1 MSTLLLSKPSEV
13 PYGELIPTQIISTAY
28 EELYSKK
35 KQENEEFLRLLKKGL
50 DEKYS
55 KGEARMELVRLDAD
69 KIIYNSDGV
78 IERMTQIPQYK
89 TENDVETF
97 VIEKF
102 VDLPSN
108 FIGDYLTSVMKRVK
122 IEELEMELE
131 KKQDY
136 ENKVKS
142 LYFFLKDKITTGK
155 DNLELFLNKNI
166 DEMIELCQTK
176 EYEFKVKNYKD
187 NTEMSSY
194 FLENPS
200 LIPSL
205 LRHFLYEDYNA
216 NLRSELENNLL
227 VCYVNILLDKKG
239 YSINGKSEA
248 EINKINKERN
258 EIQKKL
264 LEELS
269 EKNQFQPLLKR
280 LVELYK
286 LGKLKCKIDESV
298 LRFLHKDDVLFSG
311 IDLFETYARAEDFR
325 KKRIADMKM
334 MVKIAK
340 KQSGKESDKEIDK
353 ESDKEILKEIF
364 LPKVKSS
371 TRVKSK
377 VNPKQVEKEI
387 VYDVTSIHNPMFQ
400 SQIVIDFM
408 TYNSVIDY
416 VVEHMSKW
424 LDRNSG
430 YTLDKY
436 HNYKDKKSAYEHG
449 ILLKTASDLLNKKY
463 ACKDKE
469 PSHIAKLLLST
480 EDRLI
485 IYNDE
490 SDSIFGSG
498 GNPSTNNFIGKKLMS
513 IRDDVLKKK
522 YMGYKVELPKIKM
535 ISDMFQNKSIL
546 DFTLTKVKDL
556 NDMILYVKEILQKSQ
571 LTDMQAFQFIY
582 KNFLDCIEKR
592 TEKDEKDNTKI
603 VTKHITYPKFNK
615 ANVPADF
622 TEITGINCSKECKQ
636 ELWKYMYYVYTRTLT
651 LYNEKR
657 GEGEGE
663 GDDTIMGDY
672 IFVALN
678 KLLEQKIKKETT
690 ALSLFST
697 DSFEDRKK
705 YEKHW
710 TKENEQINFND
721 FGGFSEDILM
731 EIQMDTPI
739 NYALFLT
746 TAESQ
751 YSSLMPSHI
760 PHVHDIMENWFKN
773 PKVIIDATAHV
784 GVDTIH
790 FATMFT
796 KAEIYSYEINNETFQ
811 LLEEN
816 VKRQEQYSKNKKLLN
831 LSKRLHVINSDFNLA
846 ELPMKM
852 ADFVYIDAPWGG
864 PSYRKI
870 PKGKLELYLGNVNI
884 KEVARLLLV
893 GGRTKEVV
901 IKVPYNYRFDNLEN
915 WFTFDIKQVE
925 GTTYSL
931 VKLQIKSIE
940 IKKCNIR
947 TLCVSTF
954 VSLLNAIKIYRKKD
968 KIEESDL
975 KLAFRL
981 LYLSEDTVFPDKEK
995 PLNEF
1000 YLEIV
1005 SSLFN
1010 IDHKELQKLKTDKES
1025 DKESDKKPTKKDILI
1040 GKIISDMKKS
1050 KNIYDY
1056 KICEMVCEK
1065 CGSVKDVDEHTC
1077 TPDRENV
1084 CIFCKRDMKI
1094 GKHECKSVCVTE
1106 NLKEYNDD
1114 IILNFAEI
1122 SKKIE
1127 EVKRETFI
1135 ESFFAKKDVLEK
1147 LTNVYNGSGKLEE
1160 EFPDVDKDLL
1170 KKYTFYLKDRYETE
1184 YETENKKMFPM
1195 EDFDKIITIS
1205 IVFEQLVEVIVNSIE
1220 HFTYNDIIK
1229 RLMLFS
1235 HPRYV
1240 EPTNRDMIDDVLYVQ
1255 DENIVDEIE
1264 NENEEEVPDKLED
1277 IYGDDKDSE
1286 EGSEAGS
1293 DRSGSIGSVVSGN
1306 SFASDDFNHTED

>member
-35 KQENEEFLRLLKKGL
+35 KRENEEFLRLLKKGL

-55 KGEARMELVRLDAD
+55 KSEARMEFDEKYVKSEAREELLRLDAD
-69 KIIYNSDGV
+69 KIIYQSDGT
-78 IERMTQIPQYK
+78 IERMTQVPQYK
-89 TENDVETF
+89 RENDIETF

-108 FIGDYLTSVMKRVK
+108 FIGDYLTSVMKK
-122 IEELEMELE
+122 IKTEELETELE
-131 KKQDY
+131 KKQEY

-142 LYFFLKDKITTGK
+142 IYFFLKDKISTGK
-155 DNLELFLNKNI
+155 DNLELFLNKDI
-166 DEMIELCQTK
+166 DEMIELCQKK

-187 NTEMSSY
+187 DTEMSSY

-200 LIPSL
+200 LIPSI

-227 VCYVNILLDKKG
+227 ICYVNMLLDKKG
-239 YSINGKSEA
+239 YSINGKSEE

-286 LGKLKCKIDESV
+286 LQKLTCDIPV
-298 LRFLHKDDVLFSG
+298 LHFLHKDDVVFSG
-311 IDLFETYARAEDFR
+311 IDLFETYTRADDFR

-334 MVKIAK
+334 MVKIVK
-340 KQSGKESDKEIDK
+340 KVGDKVGKKIDLSRVDTK
-353 ESDKEILKEIF
+353 
-364 LPKVKSS
+364 KVGNQKKSS
-371 TRVKSK
+371 K
-377 VNPKQVEKEI
+377 PFEKEV
-387 VYDVTSIHNPMFQ
+387 VYDFTSIHNPMHP
-400 SQIVIDFM
+400 SEIVIDFM

-416 VVEHMSKW
+416 VVKNMSKW
-424 LDRNSG
+424 LDRNTG
-430 YTLDKY
+430 YKY
-436 HNYKDKKSAYEHG
+436 EHLNYIDKKIAYEHG

-463 ACKDKE
+463 ECKDKE

-480 EDRLI
+480 EDQVI

-490 SDSIFGSG
+490 SDPIFGSG

-535 ISDMFQNKSIL
+535 ISDMFQNKTIL
-546 DFTLTKVKDL
+546 EFALAKVKDL
-556 NDMILYVKEILQKSQ
+556 NNMILYVKEILQKPQ
-571 LTDMQAFQFIY
+571 FTDLQAFQFIY

-603 VTKHITYPKFNK
+603 VTKYITYSKFNK

-636 ELWKYMYYVYTRTLT
+636 ELWKYMYYVYTRTLS

-657 GEGEGE
+657 SDGEADGRE
-663 GDDTIMGDY
+663 IMGDH
-672 IFVALN
+672 IFVVLN

-690 ALSLFST
+690 MLSLFST
-697 DSFEDRKK
+697 DSFEDLKK
-705 YEKHW
+705 YEKPQPGLLDQKPKPILPHASRRNPYV
-710 TKENEQINFND
+710 TVKNEKIDFTQ
-721 FGGFSEDILM
+721 FGGFNEDILS
-731 EIQMDTPI
+731 EIQFDTPI

-746 TAESQ
+746 TEESQ

-760 PHVHDIMENWFKN
+760 PHVRDIMENWFKN

-796 KAEIYSYEINNETFQ
+796 KAEIYSYEINNQTFQ

-816 VKRQEQYSKNKKLLN
+816 VKRQEQYTKKLKN

-846 ELPMKM
+846 ELPVKM

-864 PSYRKI
+864 PSYKKI
-870 PKGKLELYLGNVNI
+870 QKGKLELYLGNVNI

-915 WFTFDIKQVE
+915 WFMFDIKEVE

-954 VSLLNAIKIYRKKD
+954 VSILNAIKIYRKKD

-981 LYLSEDTVFPDKEK
+981 MYLSEDSVFPDKQK
-995 PLNEF
+995 PYNEF
-1000 YLEIV
+1000 YLEII

-1010 IDHKELQKLKTDKES
+1010 VDNNEIEKLKTD
-1025 DKESDKKPTKKDILI
+1025 DKKPTKKDILI
-1040 GKIISDMKKS
+1040 GKIINDMKQS

-1056 KICEMVCEK
+1056 KICDMVCEK
-1065 CGSVKDVDEHTC
+1065 CGSDEH
-1077 TPDRENV
+1077 
-1084 CIFCKRDMKI
+1084 KRTYD
-1094 GKHECKSVCVTE
+1094 KHECKFVCVTE
-1106 NLKEYNDD
+1106 HFKEYNED
-1114 IILNFAEI
+1114 IILNFGEI

-1135 ESFFAKKDVLEK
+1135 ETFFAKKDVLEK
-1147 LTNVYNGSGKLEE
+1147 LSNVYNGSGKLEL

-1170 KKYTFYLKDRYETE
+1170 KRYEFYIKE
-1184 YETENKKMFPM
+1184 RYEALNETENKKMFPT
-1195 EDFDKIITIS
+1195 EDLDKMITIS
-1205 IVFEQLVEVIVNSIE
+1205 IVFQQLVEAIVNSIE
-1220 HFTYNDIIK
+1220 HFEYKDIIK

-1235 HPRYV
+1235 NPRYV
-1240 EPTNRDMIDDVLYVQ
+1240 VPTNKDMIDQVLYVQ

-1264 NENEEEVPDKLED
+1264 NENEEEEEAPSDLKD
-1277 IYGDDKDSE
+1277 IYGDVVESDVESQ
-1286 EGSEAGS
+1286 GGS
-1293 DRSGSIGSVVSGN
+1293 DSIRSLNSGDE
-1306 SFASDDFNHTED
+1306 FGGDDDYNYTD